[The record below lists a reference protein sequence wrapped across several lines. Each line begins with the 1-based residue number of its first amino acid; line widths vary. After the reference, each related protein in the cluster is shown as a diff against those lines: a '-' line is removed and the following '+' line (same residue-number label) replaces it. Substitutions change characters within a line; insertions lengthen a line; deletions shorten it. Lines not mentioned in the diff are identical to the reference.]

1 MSGKSN
7 IKPMGLRKKPTFN
20 EVIDYITSGQEVIKY
35 PNRYFRQL
43 RDSPWLTQIDGEDSI
58 NIEVQQLNQAKIVQ
72 RDTIIREVAK
82 DTGTGAA
89 EGRVHNHITH
99 NHTNNTYVGGPSA
112 PPPPP
117 PSTSSGSQTDHPL
130 KQSTG
135 TGSDYA
141 PPPDAFTPTPPPP
154 QTATVHQSTSRTR
167 GVNSVINQTV
177 LIGGA
182 SSSNSGQTNP
192 ILEKHNNNK
201 RPGAQV
207 FDMAVDDEVEDK
219 AMDLQQQ
226 SAVNKEY
233 QATAQREQRERS
245 RGAVKANLAQV
256 NVGHQTAKNAADAAR
271 NSVMSAHLDRAVQNA
286 QARHQQQNESLQS
299 REQAQSAAEA
309 HTQAVRARVEAE
321 HASAKESLEQKK
333 KEHAQASAARD
344 ADIRT
349 KEVELEREKKAHNLS
364 ALNLE
369 VAHRHAIRIH
379 GAGPAPTAEAP
390 AEAPRRGRSSSA
402 ATVQYGEDATQT
414 KARGRTRT
422 PAPKIKLDS
431 AVIATKALDT
441 GIKRA
446 TSVVN
451 TSIAK
456 KMKTQDALDTG
467 IKGANKIIIG
477 NTIKNVKAKQALK
490 KGISKATSMVKAKA
504 SVEPQPDS
512 ATTVIK
518 KRAKPKSIVLPVK
531 KGRARGNGMIKAM

>member
-89 EGRVHNHITH
+89 EGRVHNHITN

-112 PPPPP
+112 PPPP
-117 PSTSSGSQTDHPL
+117 STSASGSQTDHPL

-135 TGSDYA
+135 TGTDYA
-141 PPPDAFTPTPPPP
+141 PPPDAFTPAP
-154 QTATVHQSTSRTR
+154 QTATVHQSTSHTR
-167 GVNSVINQTV
+167 GSHSVINQFRSR
-177 LIGGA
+177 GGA
-182 SSSNSGQTNP
+182 TSSNPEQTNP
-192 ILEKHNNNK
+192 ILQKHNNNK
-201 RPGAQV
+201 RPGPQI
-207 FDMAVDDEVEDK
+207 FNMAVDEEADDK
-219 AMDLQQQ
+219 AMNLQQQ

-518 KRAKPKSIVLPVK
+518 KRAKPKTIVLPIK
-531 KGRARGNGMIKAM
+531 KGRGNGMIKAK